1 MKKMKEIKNWVFASG
16 KRKAAVLTALG
27 VTAVAGA
34 SSLAVFALWE
44 DQGVFPSRIPAVSAN
59 TVQAAAA
66 GGSSQLISGEE
77 AFAAVLAHAGLTE
90 ADVTVTENHLDW
102 DDGVQEYDIDFYT
115 DSKEYD
121 YTVNAQTGEVRS
133 YSIEA
138 RKQAGTAS
146 DAGSVIGE
154 DAALAAALKH
164 AGLESGDV
172 QVVKNKLDRDDGVQ
186 EYDVEF
192 RTDSKKYEYSV
203 NAQTGEIRSYE
214 IDALRQT
221 ASASTVP
228 SIAGTSAVSAPASSK
243 SGSVIGEDAALAAAL
258 KHAGLGS
265 GDVQVV
271 KNKLDWDDGVQEY
284 EIEFYSGSTE
294 YDYSVNAQTG
304 EIRHYD
310 AETHG
315 APASSGSSSGSVI
328 GEDAALAAALKH
340 AGLGSGDVQVVKNK
354 LDWDDGVQEYE
365 IEFYSGSTEY
375 DYSVNAQ
382 TGEIWHYDAETNG
395 APASSGSSSGS
406 TGSVIGED
414 AALAAALKHAGLGSG
429 DVSRTRTELDRD
441 DGRTVYEVE
450 FRSGG
455 YEYEYTVNAADG
467 SILEHQKEY
476 DD

>member
-154 DAALAAALKH
+154 ALKH

-243 SGSVIGEDAALAAAL
+243 AAA
-258 KHAGLGS
+258 
-265 GDVQVV
+265 
-271 KNKLDWDDGVQEY
+271 
-284 EIEFYSGSTE
+284 
-294 YDYSVNAQTG
+294 
-304 EIRHYD
+304 
-310 AETHG
+310 
-315 APASSGSSSGSVI
+315 
-328 GEDAALAAALKH
+328 
-340 AGLGSGDVQVVKNK
+340 
-354 LDWDDGVQEYE
+354 
-365 IEFYSGSTEY
+365 
-375 DYSVNAQ
+375 
-382 TGEIWHYDAETNG
+382 
-395 APASSGSSSGS
+395 
-406 TGSVIGED
+406 
-414 AALAAALKHAGLGSG
+414 
-429 DVSRTRTELDRD
+429 
-441 DGRTVYEVE
+441 
-450 FRSGG
+450 
-455 YEYEYTVNAADG
+455 
-467 SILEHQKEY
+467 
-476 DD
+476 

>member
-164 AGLESGDV
+164 AGL
-172 QVVKNKLDRDDGVQ
+172 
-186 EYDVEF
+186 
-192 RTDSKKYEYSV
+192 
-203 NAQTGEIRSYE
+203 
-214 IDALRQT
+214 
-221 ASASTVP
+221 
-228 SIAGTSAVSAPASSK
+228 
-243 SGSVIGEDAALAAAL
+243 
-258 KHAGLGS
+258 GS

-315 APASSGSSSGSVI
+315 APA
-328 GEDAALAAALKH
+328 
-340 AGLGSGDVQVVKNK
+340 
-354 LDWDDGVQEYE
+354 
-365 IEFYSGSTEY
+365 
-375 DYSVNAQ
+375 
-382 TGEIWHYDAETNG
+382 
-395 APASSGSSSGS
+395 SSGS